1 MKIID
6 AENLTKTYQMGEV
19 EVNAVKNLN
28 LGIEKGSFVSVMGPS
43 GSGKS
48 TLMHLLGLLD
58 MPTDGELVIS
68 GRKTSDLNE
77 RHRAEMRLKRIGL
90 IFQFYSLL
98 TGFDSL
104 QQVIL
109 PQMLDNVKEE
119 RARDRAKECLKKV
132 GLGDRIDHKPSE
144 LSGGQRQR
152 VAVARALAGNPN
164 ILLADESTSQLDTE
178 TSKKIMELYRD
189 ISNQGK
195 TVITVNHEEEL
206 GEMADRKIWLEDGKL
221 KKRNI

>member
-1 MKIID
+1 MKIIE

-68 GRKTSDLNE
+68 GGKTSDLNE

>member
-1 MKIID
+1 MKIIE

-28 LGIEKGSFVSVMGPS
+28 LEIEKGSFVSVMGPS

>member
-1 MKIID
+1 MKIIET
-6 AENLTKTYQMGEV
+6 ENLTKTYEMGEV
-19 EVNAVKNLN
+19 EVNAAKNLN
-28 LGIEKGSFVSVMGPS
+28 LEIEQGSFVSVMGPS

-58 MPTDGELVIS
+58 KPTDGEIFIS

-77 RHRAEMRLKRIGL
+77 SQRAEMRLKKIGF

-109 PQMLDNVKEE
+109 PQILDNVGEE
-119 RARDRAKECLKKV
+119 KAREKARESLEKV
-132 GLGDRIDHKPSE
+132 GLEDRIDHKPSE

-152 VAVARALAGNPN
+152 VAVARALAGNPD

-178 TSKKIMELYRD
+178 SSKKIMKLYRE

-206 GEMADRKIWLEDGKL
+206 GEMADRKIWLEDGKI
-221 KKRNI
+221 KERNT

>member
-1 MKIID
+1 MKIIE

-28 LGIEKGSFVSVMGPS
+28 LEIEKGSFVSVMGPS

-77 RHRAEMRLKRIGL
+77 RHRSEMRLKRIGL

>member
-1 MKIID
+1 MKIIET
-6 AENLTKTYQMGEV
+6 ENLTKTYEMGEV

-28 LGIEKGSFVSVMGPS
+28 LEIEQGSFVSVMGPS

-58 MPTDGELVIS
+58 KPTDGEIFIS

-77 RHRAEMRLKRIGL
+77 SQRAEMRLNKIGF

-109 PQMLDNVKEE
+109 PQILDNVEE
-119 RARDRAKECLKKV
+119 EKAREKARECLEKV
-132 GLGDRIDHKPSE
+132 GLEDRIDHKPSE

-152 VAVARALAGNPN
+152 VAVARALAGNPD

-178 TSKKIMELYRD
+178 SSKKIMKLYRE
-189 ISNQGK
+189 ISNKGK
-195 TVITVNHEEEL
+195 TVITVNHEQEL
-206 GEMADRKIWLEDGKL
+206 GEMADRKIWLEDG
-221 KKRNI
+221 NIKESNV